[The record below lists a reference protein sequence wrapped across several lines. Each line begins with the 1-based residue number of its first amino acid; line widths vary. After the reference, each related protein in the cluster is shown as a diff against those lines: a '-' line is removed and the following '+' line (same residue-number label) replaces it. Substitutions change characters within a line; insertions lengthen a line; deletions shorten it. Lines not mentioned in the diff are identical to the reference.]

1 MKVVESIT
9 IRYFRSV
16 YTLTISP
23 CNDITVITGKN
34 DVGKS
39 NVLKALNL
47 FFCQQTDHLNGFNFS
62 EDYSMLRKEEVKKD
76 TIRGQQFISITV
88 RFLRGERMKNSLPP
102 SFSVTRRWDMHS
114 LDYKETTDVHVRMQ
128 QYAKKNKTR
137 YSEKTTAMFYS
148 MFLNKIK
155 FIYVPAIKDARVF
168 NDTVN
173 WLQQS
178 LFDAKNKTILD
189 SPITKANEAVQEI
202 VGELQ
207 SDFKTATGIDNFV
220 ELPNTLNYAKG
231 LLQINTATEGGIVSI
246 DKRGDG
252 IRTHYIPKILNYLA
266 ENSKDIYIWGFEE
279 PENSYEY
286 RRCIQ
291 VAEEFEN
298 RYCKSSQ
305 IFISSH
311 SPAFYNNP
319 SERKTVVNVGY
330 EKNKTVLLKDVQH
343 LDEELGYIAL
353 YQDFIERVKQLE
365 KENAIKDESIT
376 ALKQSIQ
383 QRQTPIILTEGKTDA
398 ALLKIAIKKLN
409 LNDYAD
415 WEIKPILCEKTT
427 NNDALIKFLNEI
439 RNNMSSQRLVI
450 GMFDRDAK
458 VETSIDSKLCDIRN
472 EEFVKLAKN
481 IYAFA
486 IPVPHNRAEVN
497 QISIEHYFTDAEI
510 KTEKN
515 GKRLYLGNEFYCTG
529 VYKGDEE
536 WFYKAATNVA
546 DTIKVIEHE
555 SKKFVTKQNGDG
567 DYSLSKAAFVQ
578 CIEDGEEGFAEISFN
593 EFNKIFAVIAKIV
606 NHCSGDMQGGAFY
619 DQL

>member
-1 MKVVESIT
+1 MKVIESIT
-9 IRYFRSV
+9 VRYFRSV

-23 CNDITVITGKN
+23 CNDITVITGRN

-39 NVLKALNL
+39 NILKALNL
-47 FFCQQTDHLNGFNFS
+47 FFCQQTDHLSNFNFT
-62 EDYSMLRKEEVKKD
+62 EDYSMLRKAEVKKD

-88 RFLRGERMKNSLPP
+88 RFLRGERMQNSLPP

-114 LDYKETTDVHVRMQ
+114 PDYKETTDVHTRMQ
-128 QYAKKNKTR
+128 RYAKKNNIR

-168 NDTVN
+168 NDMVN

-189 SPITKANEAVQEI
+189 APITKANEAVQEI

-207 SDFKTATGIDNFV
+207 TDFKTATGIDNFV

-231 LLQINTATEGGIVSI
+231 LLQINTATEGGIVPI

-252 IRTHYIPKILNYLA
+252 IRTHYIPKILNYVA
-266 ENSKDIYIWGFEE
+266 ENSNDIYIWGFEE

-319 SERKTVVNVGY
+319 SERKVVVNVGY
-330 EKNKTVLLKDVQH
+330 EKNKTVLLQDAQH

-365 KENAIKDESIT
+365 KENTLKDENIT

-383 QRQTPIILTEGKTDA
+383 QSQTPIVLTEGKTDA
-398 ALLKIAIKKLN
+398 SLLKLAIKKLN
-409 LNDYAD
+409 LSEYEN
-415 WEIKPILCEKTT
+415 WEIKPILREKTV
-427 NNDALIKFLNEI
+427 NNDALIKFLNEM
-439 RNNMSSQRLVI
+439 RDNMPSQRLVI

-458 VETSIDSKLCDIRN
+458 IEVSIDSELCDVRN
-472 EEFVKLAKN
+472 EEFVKLAEN

-486 IPVPHNRAEVN
+486 IPVPHNRVEAD

-510 KTEKN
+510 KTEKD

-536 WFYKAATNVA
+536 WFYKAASNVA
-546 DTIKVIEHE
+546 GTIKVIEHE
-555 SKKFVTKQNGDG
+555 SKKYVTKQNGDG

-578 CIEDGEEGFAEISFN
+578 CIENDDESFGEISFD
-593 EFNKIFAVIAKIV
+593 EFSKIFDVIAKIV
-606 NHCSGDMQGGAFY
+606 IHCNGNAQEEC
-619 DQL
+619 LE

>member
-1 MKVVESIT
+1 MKVIESIT

-39 NVLKALNL
+39 NILKALNL
-47 FFCQQTDHLNGFNFS
+47 FFCQQTDHLSNLNFT

-88 RFLRGERMKNSLPP
+88 RFLRGERMQNSLPP

-114 LDYKETTDVHVRMQ
+114 PDYKEVSDVHSRMQ
-128 QYAKKNKTR
+128 KYAQKNNIR

-168 NDTVN
+168 NDVVN

-178 LFDAKNKTILD
+178 LFDAKNKKILD
-189 SPITKANEAVQEI
+189 DPIAKANAAVQEI
-202 VGELQ
+202 VAGLQ

-231 LLQINTATEGGIVSI
+231 LLQINTATEGGLVSI

-252 IRTHYIPKILNYLA
+252 IRMHHIPKILNYVA

-298 RYCKSSQ
+298 QYCKSSQ

-319 SERKTVVNVGY
+319 SERKAVFNVGY
-330 EKNKTVLLKDVQH
+330 EQNRTIQLKDSKN

-353 YQDFIERVKQLE
+353 YQDFVERVKQLE
-365 KENAIKDESIT
+365 NENTLKDENIA
-376 ALKQSIQ
+376 ALKHSIQ
-383 QRQTPIILTEGKTDA
+383 QSQTPIVLTEGKTDA
-398 ALLKIAIKKLN
+398 ALLKLAIKKLN
-409 LNDYAD
+409 LSGYEN
-415 WEIKPILCEKTT
+415 WEIKPIRSDKTV
-427 NNDALIKFLNEI
+427 NNDALIKFLSEMCD
-439 RNNMSSQRLVI
+439 NMSSQRLVI

-458 VETSIDSKLCDIRN
+458 IEVKIGNESCDVRN
-472 EEFVKLAKN
+472 KEFVELAKN

-486 IPVPHNRAEVN
+486 IPVPHNRAEVD

-510 KTEKN
+510 KTEKG

-536 WFYKAATNVA
+536 WFYKAAGNVA

-555 SKKFVTKQNGDG
+555 SKKYVTKQNGDG

-578 CIEDGEEGFAEISFN
+578 CIENDDENFKRISFN
-593 EFNKIFAVIAKIV
+593 EFNKIFEVIAKIV
-606 NHCSGDMQGGAFY
+606 IHCNGNVQEE
-619 DQL
+619 

>member
-252 IRTHYIPKILNYLA
+252 IRTHYIPKILNYVA

-515 GKRLYLGNEFYCTG
+515 GKRLYLGN
-529 VYKGDEE
+529 
-536 WFYKAATNVA
+536 
-546 DTIKVIEHE
+546 
-555 SKKFVTKQNGDG
+555 
-567 DYSLSKAAFVQ
+567 
-578 CIEDGEEGFAEISFN
+578 
-593 EFNKIFAVIAKIV
+593 
-606 NHCSGDMQGGAFY
+606 
-619 DQL
+619 

>member
-1 MKVVESIT
+1 MKVIESIT

-39 NVLKALNL
+39 NILKALNL
-47 FFCQQTDHLNGFNFS
+47 FFCQQTDHLSNLNFT

-88 RFLRGERMKNSLPP
+88 RFLRGERMQNSLPP

-114 LDYKETTDVHVRMQ
+114 PDYKEVSDVHSRMQ
-128 QYAKKNKTR
+128 KYAQKNNIR

-168 NDTVN
+168 NDVVN

-178 LFDAKNKTILD
+178 LFDAKNKKILD
-189 SPITKANEAVQEI
+189 DPIAKANAAVQEI
-202 VGELQ
+202 VAGLQ

-231 LLQINTATEGGIVSI
+231 LLQINTATEGGLVSI

-252 IRTHYIPKILNYLA
+252 IRMHYIPKILNYVA

-298 RYCKSSQ
+298 QYCKSSQ

-319 SERKTVVNVGY
+319 SERKAVFNVGY
-330 EKNKTVLLKDVQH
+330 EQNRTIQLKDSKN

-353 YQDFIERVKQLE
+353 YQDFVERVKQLE
-365 KENAIKDESIT
+365 NENTLKDENIA
-376 ALKQSIQ
+376 ALKHSIQ
-383 QRQTPIILTEGKTDA
+383 QSQTPIVLTEGKTDA
-398 ALLKIAIKKLN
+398 ALLKLAIKKLN
-409 LNDYAD
+409 LSGYEN
-415 WEIKPILCEKTT
+415 WEIKPIRSDKTV
-427 NNDALIKFLNEI
+427 NNDALIKFLSEMCD
-439 RNNMSSQRLVI
+439 NMSSQRLVI

-458 VETSIDSKLCDIRN
+458 IEVKIGNESCDVRN
-472 EEFVKLAKN
+472 KEFVELAKKYMLLQFPYLITERKWTRYPLN
-481 IYAFA
+481 I
-486 IPVPHNRAEVN
+486 
-497 QISIEHYFTDAEI
+497 ISRTQ
-510 KTEKN
+510 KLKL
-515 GKRLYLGNEFYCTG
+515 K
-529 VYKGDEE
+529 
-536 WFYKAATNVA
+536 KAANDCTSEMSFIVRES
-546 DTIKVIEHE
+546 IKVMK
-555 SKKFVTKQNGDG
+555 S
-567 DYSLSKAAFVQ
+567 
-578 CIEDGEEGFAEISFN
+578 GFIRPQAMLLI
-593 EFNKIFAVIAKIV
+593 
-606 NHCSGDMQGGAFY
+606 
-619 DQL
+619 L